1 MRRVSHIG
9 FRRHLAGLMETLH
22 LLRSPANAKH
32 LLSSIKDADAGKL
45 TEHDLIEE
53 PEKDQ

>member
-1 MRRVSHIG
+1 VEIS
-9 FRRHLAGLMETLH
+9 LAKGEV
-22 LLRSPANAKH
+22 
-32 LLSSIKDADAGKL
+32 GEWKL

>member
-1 MRRVSHIG
+1 MRRVPHIG